1 MRFITLVLLTL
12 AFVSKANA
20 EIINFNCNFIEGG
33 QTEGGKDYPAKKMQA
48 LKIILDKD
56 KKLIKDNKRQFDS
69 YTEDKDII
77 HWMHNWTEW
86 SDKYSW
92 KPTGKN
98 SYDIIE
104 RKSKKVKFTA
114 TRVDLVLGSNSI
126 LRSYAELYAQDD
138 NQVKFIKDFVEVWTK
153 IMNADLPRL
162 N

>member
-1 MRFITLVLLTL
+1 MHFITLVILTL

-69 YTEDKDII
+69 YTEDKDTI

-86 SDKYSW
+86 SDKYSLNL
-92 KPTGKN
+92 TSN
-98 SYDIIE
+98 QLE
-104 RKSKKVKFTA
+104 
-114 TRVDLVLGSNSI
+114 VDGAN
-126 LRSYAELYAQDD
+126 
-138 NQVKFIKDFVEVWTK
+138 KTPGWTK
-153 IMNADLPRL
+153 NYKYTCVKVEKKPSKD
-162 N
+162 NK

>member
-56 KKLIKDNKRQFDS
+56 KKLVKDNKRQFDP
-69 YTEDKDII
+69 YTEDKDTI

-86 SDKYSW
+86 SDKYSLNL
-92 KPTGKN
+92 TSN
-98 SYDIIE
+98 QLE
-104 RKSKKVKFTA
+104 
-114 TRVDLVLGSNSI
+114 VDGAN
-126 LRSYAELYAQDD
+126 
-138 NQVKFIKDFVEVWTK
+138 KTPGWTK
-153 IMNADLPRL
+153 NYKYTCVKVEKKPSKD
-162 N
+162 NK